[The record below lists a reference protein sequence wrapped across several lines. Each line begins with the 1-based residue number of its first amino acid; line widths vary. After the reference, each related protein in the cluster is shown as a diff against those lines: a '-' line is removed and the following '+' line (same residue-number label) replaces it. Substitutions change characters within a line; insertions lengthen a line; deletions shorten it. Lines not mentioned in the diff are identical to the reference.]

1 MVNSSLIFVCPL
13 FTPAMSCVLLCP
25 SHAPWSSCPKSTEL
39 SRNALPLETWR
50 PTLFLGWIFKLRRKQ
65 VFIQWASQAARRYD
79 ISSVIKFR
87 SSGETFFS
95 RRLGVKE
102 NFNGPRRCVSQSQ
115 VTGGG
120 GWGGRGHGASCGNQG
135 QGDHLTMFGRS
146 EAPGLSGNT
155 ARADHYIHWHFL
167 AQPWLTETRCKKFM
181 KQKK

>member
-115 VTGGG
+115 VTE
-120 GWGGRGHGASCGNQG
+120 WKEWSLLHIQV
-135 QGDHLTMFGRS
+135 
-146 EAPGLSGNT
+146 EAVLCSATLAPNDQT
-155 ARADHYIHWHFL
+155 ARPAKYWVVFKIRSCQYSLSHSYI
-167 AQPWLTETRCKKFM
+167 PLTCNVRLL
-181 KQKK
+181 